1 MFIVHLGTSGFP
13 NGTNAVMQRI
23 KLTFK
28 GLKYAG
34 CNPLIISKHSLYQN
48 EDAKKIS
55 RYQGIPY
62 VATSR
67 ILNRPEKFFSR
78 NINRLS
84 GYLGEL
90 ILLIKKRKKIHTAIL
105 SGNTFSELLYYRL
118 LSRMLG
124 FQLILQYVEFYS
136 AIKTRKLFFT
146 HLDDVLLD
154 SYRFYFCD
162 GIIVISEFL
171 RNHSLSIKKTLPLI
185 KIPAICDF
193 EEFENIDDV
202 KQEEYLMYCGSL
214 GYIPVITFIFD
225 LYTRLKETHCYEGKL
240 LLAIGGYGKYGEFD
254 GINRK
259 IEESGYSNDIILKT
273 NVLHDELIKIY
284 LEAELL
290 IVPMRN
296 AIQDIAGFHH
306 KIGEYCAAKKPIIS
320 TNYGELNYYFQDGV
334 SAILA
339 DEYTIE
345 SFYQKLREILP
356 QKERL
361 NIIAENGHKIGA
373 ANLNYKQNGILL
385 QKFIFSNKAA
395 R

>member
-13 NGTNAVMQRI
+13 SGTNAVMQRI

-28 GLKYAG
+28 GLRRAG
-34 CNPLIISKHSLYQN
+34 CNPLIISKHSLYHN
-48 EDAKKIS
+48 ADAKKIS

-105 SGNTFSELLYYRL
+105 SGSTFSELVYYRL
-118 LSRMLG
+118 LSKILG

-136 AIKTRKLFFT
+136 AIKTRKLLFT

-154 SYRFYFCD
+154 KYRFHFCD

-171 RNHSLSIKKTLPLI
+171 RNHTLSIKKTLPLI

-193 EEFENIDDV
+193 EEFENIEDV
-202 KQEEYLMYCGSL
+202 KQKEYLMYCGSL
-214 GYIPVITFIFD
+214 GYIPVIEFIID
-225 LYTRLKETHCYEGKL
+225 LYTRLRETHCYGGKL

-254 GINRK
+254 VVRKKINK
-259 IEESGYSNDIILKT
+259 SGYSDDIILKT
-273 NVLHDELIKIY
+273 NVPHNELIKIY

-339 DEYTIE
+339 DEYTID
-345 SFYQKLREILP
+345 SYYQKLREILP
-356 QKERL
+356 QKEKL
-361 NIIAENGHKIGA
+361 NIIAEKGHEIGTM
-373 ANLNYKQNGILL
+373 NLKYQHNGILL
-385 QKFIFSNKAA
+385 RNFIFENKAEH
-395 R
+395 